1 MRALTSICLAAA
13 IVLTGAATAHAQ
25 SPVVMTLKDHHFI
38 PDHVEIP
45 ADTRVRIEVSNQDA
59 TAGELESYDM
69 KFEKIVVPGG
79 TAGVFAGPLH
89 PGTYKFFDDYH
100 PESAV
105 GTVTVTAAKG

>member
-1 MRALTSICLAAA
+1 MRATAAFLVAAA
-13 IVLTGAATAHAQ
+13 IPLAGIAAARAAD
-25 SPVVMTLKDHHFI
+25 PVTMTLKDHHFI

-59 TAGELESYDM
+59 TAGEIESYDM

-100 PESAV
+100 PETAV